1 MLLVRLE
8 ESVVGSALALFNAFL
23 DLERDAQIPEHRADE
38 LLFKLGF
45 VPICNEITL
54 ALPEIDDIVVRF
66 LEFGSVDRLPG
77 VRFWEVFVEIV
88 VREQIA
94 VRSEFGC
101 ILHS

>member
-1 MLLVRLE
+1 MPLLD
-8 ESVVGSALALFNAFL
+8 AFF
-23 DLERDAQIPEHRADE
+23 DLEGNAQLSEHRPDE
-38 LLFKLGF
+38 LLFELGF
-45 VPICNEITL
+45 VPVGNEIAL